1 VSDFA
6 FFLGCIMPNRYPGI
20 ESATRF
26 VMDKLGYTLHEMEG
40 ASCCPAPGV
49 FKSFN
54 RETWLAVAARN
65 LVIAEEMGHDI
76 MTVCSGCY
84 GTLFEANHELQNNP
98 ERKERVNAIL
108 ADLGLEYK
116 GTIKVRHIGE
126 ILGYEVGPWG
136 IGDHVVRKIDMK
148 IAVHYGC
155 HFLKPFKEKMI
166 DSPENPSI
174 LENFIRELGAT
185 PVPYKDAM
193 MCCGAGGG
201 VRAGESDVAL
211 DMTREK
217 LINIRAAGADAILDV
232 CPFCHLQFDRGQVE
246 IKRKYGEEYNIP
258 VVHICQLLA
267 YAMGED
273 DVGLDIQAVKGE
285 LRAKKEVM
293 P

>member
-1 VSDFA
+1 MSDFA

-20 ESATRF
+20 EAATRF

-54 RETWLAVAARN
+54 RDMWLATAARN
-65 LVIAEEMGHDI
+65 LIIAEEMGHDI
-76 MTVCSGCY
+76 VTVCSGCY
-84 GTLFEANHELQNNP
+84 GTLFDANHQLQEDP
-98 ERKERVNAIL
+98 EKKDRVNEIL
-108 ADLGLEYK
+108 ADLDLEYK
-116 GTIKVRHIGE
+116 GTINVRHIAE

-136 IGDHVVRKIDMK
+136 IGEHIVRKVDMK
-148 IAVHYGC
+148 VAIHYGC

-166 DSPENPSI
+166 DSPERPSI
-174 LENFIRELGAT
+174 LENFVVELGAE
-185 PVPYKDAM
+185 PVPYKEFM

-217 LINIRAAGADAILDV
+217 LINMKEAGADIILDI
-232 CPFCHLQFDRGQVE
+232 CPFCHLQFDRGQTE
-246 IKRKYGEEYNIP
+246 IKKKLGEEYNLP

-267 YAMGED
+267 YTMGLD
-273 DVGLDIQAVKGE
+273 DVGLNIQQVKGE
-285 LRAKKEVM
+285 LRAKKEVVA
-293 P
+293 